1 MREGVSACY
10 IHVFKTMSKIWSTT
24 VVRSRRKYLLVLRYE
39 AVGDAR
45 KGVLLRRRPGILT
58 HGRRL
63 LCPHVIWAR
72 RAFWGQKLF
81 PQGWFGLSRAE
92 ARWGV
97 VCSGRRFDVP
107 LLHASAFCGSRR
119 RWWFKM

>member
-1 MREGVSACY
+1 MRGGVSACH

-24 VVRSRRKYLLVLRYE
+24 VVRSRRKCLLE

-45 KGVLLRRRPGILT
+45 EGVLLRRRPGILT

-63 LCPHVIWAR
+63 LCPRVIWAR

-92 ARWGV
+92 ARWG
-97 VCSGRRFDVP
+97 G
-107 LLHASAFCGSRR
+107 G
-119 RWWFKM
+119 M